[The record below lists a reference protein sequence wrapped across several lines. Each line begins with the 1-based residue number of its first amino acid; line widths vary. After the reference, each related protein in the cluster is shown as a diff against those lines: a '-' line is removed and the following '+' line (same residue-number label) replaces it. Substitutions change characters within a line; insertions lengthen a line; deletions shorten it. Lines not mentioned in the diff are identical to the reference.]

1 MSANTGILGLSARW
15 CTYDLGV
22 LNGIKSSH
30 ISGGVRRCLQGKY
43 LIPCQNSA
51 IALCQGM
58 LVVLDVSP
66 IPFFSNE
73 NC

>member
-1 MSANTGILGLSARW
+1 MSVNTGILGLSASW

-58 LVVLDVSP
+58 SLVLDVSP
-66 IPFFSNE
+66 TLFFR
-73 NC
+73 

>member
-1 MSANTGILGLSARW
+1 MSVNTGILGLSARW

-43 LIPCQNSA
+43 TLFHAKIQLLLYAREC
-51 IALCQGM
+51 C
-58 LVVLDVSP
+58 
-66 IPFFSNE
+66 
-73 NC
+73 